1 MELPQSNTL
10 IPVYSYTRTEL
21 LSLRT
26 KTSLLSLSTVDR
38 LKDLNIGYH
47 LPRRHRSSRGVKRKK
62 KKFPSFIVASFNAQS
77 VKGNDMACRRC
88 EISTFIKDNGV
99 DLFFVT
105 ETWLSAQGDEAKTA
119 ELAPSGFDVKSFPRQ
134 SRSRGGGIAT
144 VYKST
149 LGSNITFK
157 TNFDF
162 THTLFEVVQA
172 SITLQHNTLHFFC
185 LYRPPPN
192 RRNNLTDYV
201 YRTAARS
208 SRLCKQ
214 PPRIC
219 LSCW

>member
-10 IPVYSYTRTEL
+10 LPVCYTRTEL

-26 KTSLLSLSTVDR
+26 KTSLLSISTVDR

-47 LPRRHRSSRGVKRKK
+47 LSRRHRSSRGVKRKK
-62 KKFPSFIVASFNAQS
+62 QNLHSFIVASFNAQS
-77 VKGNDMACRRC
+77 VKGNDMACKRC
-88 EISTFIKDNGV
+88 EISTLIKDKGV
-99 DLFFVT
+99 DIFFVT

-119 ELAPSGFDVKSFPRQ
+119 DLAPSGFDVKSFPRQ

-162 THTLFEVVQA
+162 THIFRSSAGINYFTAQHTTLFLSVPT
-172 SITLQHNTLHFFC
+172 STKPT
-185 LYRPPPN
+185 
-192 RRNNLTDYV
+192 
-201 YRTAARS
+201 
-208 SRLCKQ
+208 KQ
-214 PPRIC
+214 
-219 LSCW
+219 SY

>member
-77 VKGNDMACRRC
+77 VKGNDMACKRC

-134 SRSRGGGIAT
+134 SRSRGGGLLQ
-144 VYKST
+144 Y
-149 LGSNITFK
+149 
-157 TNFDF
+157 TN
-162 THTLFEVVQA
+162 L
-172 SITLQHNTLHFFC
+172 L
-185 LYRPPPN
+185 
-192 RRNNLTDYV
+192 
-201 YRTAARS
+201 
-208 SRLCKQ
+208 
-214 PPRIC
+214 
-219 LSCW
+219 